1 MSEPT
6 EIEIQEA
13 LELLKKTSS
22 NEVTRERAIQIVN
35 NMRALA
41 GMVVDRIDDD
51 LKIGRVKVSDDGKV
65 TRESKDE

>member
-35 NMRALA
+35 NMGALA